1 MIMMLIKLVVFQ
13 VNKVGGSSVRI
24 KEIFNNNNNKSLKS
38 IITSS
43 KIPINKSAS
52 SLSSSCSSSN
62 SVELNL
68 TKLENQYNK
77 LLKWSM
83 IKSIIL
89 IAIIYSIGS
98 LILDYANHNH
108 KVSKTIFLFPSKSRK
123 YFYLPWNQLF

>member
-1 MIMMLIKLVVFQ
+1 MMLIKLVIFQ

-38 IITSS
+38 ILTSS

-52 SLSSSCSSSN
+52 SLSSPSCSSSN

-77 LLKWSM
+77 LLKWSL

-123 YFYLPWNQLF
+123 YFYLPSNQLF